1 MLSGLVAVIA
11 LVALSGAVVALL
23 RERRLRES
31 LQDAHR
37 RLYLAQARLN
47 ELENT
52 VQKEVR
58 SLRAD
63 VKRQPGA
70 VGFDPTMRIG
80 DAIANDPRVRD
91 VFAQFHLGGCSACAV
106 NEEETIE
113 QAAMRYGV
121 PLEQLLAALE
131 TLSNEPQPPQRAHRH
146 SSLLQ
151 LDEF

>member
-1 MLSGLVAVIA
+1 MLLGVLAVIA

-37 RLYLAQARLN
+37 RLYLAHARLN
-47 ELENT
+47 ELEDT
-52 VQKEVR
+52 VLRDLR
-58 SLRAD
+58 SLRAE
-63 VKRQPGA
+63 VRRQSGTT
-70 VGFDPTMRIG
+70 GFDPTMPIG
-80 DAIANDPRVRD
+80 EAIANDPRVRD
-91 VFAQFHLGGCSACAV
+91 VLAQFHVGGCSACAI

-121 PLEQLLAALE
+121 HLEHLLAALE
-131 TLSNEPQPPQRAHRH
+131 ALSNGQQPPPRAHRP
-146 SSLLQ
+146 SGLLQ